1 VPACYKDDV
10 NAVVRRTIL
19 SVLAAGV
26 LVVATLSATR
36 RAREADRES
45 ALRAAAAPVVTLQ
58 QITAGVGQITSIV
71 DDGTGRLLYV
81 LQTGRVVFSDH
92 GPHTFLDVTSLVS
105 CCGEQGLLSIA
116 FHPRYAENRFFFV
129 NYTNTAGNT
138 VVARYQRSATD
149 PGAADPS
156 TGVILLT
163 ITQPFPNHNGGEL
176 RFGPDGDLYIGM
188 GDGGSANDPMCNAQN
203 DQSLLGKILRI
214 DVDQNVNTPPFYGIP
229 NDNPFAAPG
238 GPLAE
243 IWAKGLRNPWRFA
256 FDRLTGDL
264 WIGDVGQDQREEVDF
279 QPHASQG
286 GENYGWKLMEG
297 TRCADGGDAGC
308 SFSVPPCNSPT
319 FQAPRYEYTH
329 ADGCTVIGGFV
340 YRGTLVPALA
350 GKYVYGD
357 YCSGRLWANGDVLA
371 PTVPQL
377 TTFGEDRNGELYL
390 GTLDGKVYRFVDPNA
405 PTPTSV
411 PTPTATRTPT
421 ETPLPPR
428 DVNPIPHR
436 ARTPHAVERPVLN
449 PS

>member
-1 VPACYKDDV
+1 MTRLFL
-10 NAVVRRTIL
+10 RRTIITVL
-19 SVLAAGV
+19 SAVALI
-26 LVVATLSATR
+26 VATVEAGR

-45 ALRAAAAPVVTLQ
+45 AQRAAAAPVVTLQ
-58 QITAGVGQITSIV
+58 EITSGVGQITSIV
-71 DDGTGRLLYV
+71 DDGTGQVFYV
-81 LQTGRVVFSDH
+81 LQTGRVVFSSH
-92 GPHTFLDVTSLVS
+92 GPHTFLDVTSLRS

-116 FHPRYAENRFFFV
+116 FHPHYAENRFFFV
-129 NYTNTAGNT
+129 DYTNTAGNT

-149 PGAADPS
+149 PNAADPS
-156 TGVILLT
+156 TAVILLT

-238 GPLAE
+238 GPLPE
-243 IWAKGLRNPWRFA
+243 IWAKGLRNPWRFS

-279 QPHASQG
+279 QTHASHG

-297 TRCADGGDAGC
+297 TRCADGGNAGC

-340 YRGTLVPALA
+340 YRGARVPALA

-377 TTFGEDRNGELYL
+377 TTFGEDSSGELYL
-390 GTLDGKVYRFVDPNA
+390 GTLDGHVYRFVDPNA
-405 PTPTSV
+405 PTATATPTS
-411 PTPTATRTPT
+411 TPTVTP
-421 ETPLPPR
+421 ELPSR
-428 DVNPIPHR
+428 EVNPVPRRIVTP
-436 ARTPHAVERPVLN
+436 RTVERPV
-449 PS
+449 SSSS